1 MPQYHLELPV
11 RLVRTSRL
19 QQKHLLGLNFEMPA
33 RETEAAL
40 IQLIYRENAWFQRV
54 KRVGSIEAL
63 FLLLG
68 SVVRA
73 EPILRRF

>member
-11 RLVRTSRL
+11 QLKRTGRLR
-19 QQKHLLGLNFEMPA
+19 QHHLLGLTFEMPA

-40 IQLIYRENAWFQRV
+40 IQLIYGENAWFQKV

-63 FLLLG
+63 FLLMG

-73 EPILRRF
+73 EPILRRS

>member
-1 MPQYHLELPV
+1 VPQYHLELPV
-11 RLVRTSRL
+11 GLVRTSRL

-33 RETEAAL
+33 RETQA
-40 IQLIYRENAWFQRV
+40 
-54 KRVGSIEAL
+54 AL

-73 EPILRRF
+73 EPILRRS